1 MLNLD
6 MKKLDRICF
15 VIILSVSLGC
25 SYWVMSQGI
34 RKKRQIRQENEIISK
49 KLADLNMAK
58 ANLARLQSILNKTRR
73 ELEALNE
80 RVPESA
86 NIGDVLK
93 QTDLLMK
100 KRKIA
105 LTSLQPLPSS
115 KEKLY
120 TKIPIRLVFK
130 GSFVHIYHT
139 LRDLETMNRMVVPEK
154 MVITRS
160 SLTDNCKVDLIASVF
175 QR

>member
-58 ANLARLQSILNKTRR
+58 ANLARLQSILNKTKR

-100 KRKIA
+100 KRKI
-105 LTSLQPLPSS
+105 
-115 KEKLY
+115 
-120 TKIPIRLVFK
+120 
-130 GSFVHIYHT
+130 
-139 LRDLETMNRMVVPEK
+139 
-154 MVITRS
+154 
-160 SLTDNCKVDLIASVF
+160 
-175 QR
+175 